1 MANAKFASTS
11 GGCSYQQTSY
21 PARSHGAIGASVGHC
36 ERMSLFRPVQV
47 DDTDGKDA
55 IARVKRVAGGR
66 ARARAEAII
75 HA

>member
-1 MANAKFASTS
+1 MPNSPALLAVVPTNKLHTRPEVMARLAQASDT
-11 GGCSYQQTSY
+11 
-21 PARSHGAIGASVGHC
+21 VK
-36 ERMSLFRPVQV
+36 RMSLFRPVQV
-47 DDTDGKDA
+47 DDTDRKDA